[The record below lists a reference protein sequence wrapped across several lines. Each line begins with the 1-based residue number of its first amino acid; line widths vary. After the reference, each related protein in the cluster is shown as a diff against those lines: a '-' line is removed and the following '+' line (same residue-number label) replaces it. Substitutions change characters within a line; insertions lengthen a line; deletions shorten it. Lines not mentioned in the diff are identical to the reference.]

1 MKLGQQV
8 GTPTLVVNSDVTKIA
23 QVIIF
28 WWLYQI
34 LSDLKFFGIF

>member
-8 GTPTLVVNSDVTKIA
+8 GTPTLVVNSDVIKIA